1 MIILIVFDIATITKL
16 YLYRKVN
23 IYLQIRLKCE
33 VSKWVINTNKQF
45 KKVQNLDCILNQELC
60 WEARESEW
68 VRWWCCDESPSQQVG
83 GWGRVATATTCVAVD
98 LYCYI
103 RWFNLSFQAT
113 TACLLYDWTKIRNV
127 CGLNHWS

>member
-45 KKVQNLDCILNQELC
+45 KKVQNLDCILNYSKSYAKRPVSQ
-60 WEARESEW
+60 SE
-68 VRWWCCDESPSQQVG
+68 CDDDVVMSHPH
-83 GWGRVATATTCVAVD
+83 
-98 LYCYI
+98 
-103 RWFNLSFQAT
+103 N
-113 TACLLYDWTKIRNV
+113 K
-127 CGLNHWS
+127 